1 MAQNIITTDG
11 ALIMVVEDHIALRRD
26 MSFILEV
33 AGFDV
38 VSAADGVEAL
48 ALMKRQ
54 TPDLVLSDIDMP
66 NLNGYELLRQ
76 MRTEKKLAAVPCILM
91 SGNDDYDHLMTA
103 LELGAADYLPKP
115 FDAYEL
121 IDAIHMAL
129 TDAVPF
135 KQAG

>member
-1 MAQNIITTDG
+1 MANSNTPEG
-11 ALIMVVEDHIALRRD
+11 ALIMVVEDHVALLRD

-38 VSAADGVEAL
+38 VSAVDGVEAF
-48 ALMKRQ
+48 AMMKRQ

-76 MRTEKKLAAVPCILM
+76 MRTEKKLAAIPCILM

-103 LELGAADYLPKP
+103 LEVGAADYLPKP

>member
-1 MAQNIITTDG
+1 MANITTPEG
-11 ALIMVVEDHIALRRD
+11 ALIMVVEDHVALLRD
-26 MSFILEV
+26 MSFILEI
-33 AGFDV
+33 AGFVV
-38 VSAADGVEAL
+38 VSASDGAEAL

-76 MRTEKKLAAVPCILM
+76 MRTDKKLAAVPCILM

>member
-1 MAQNIITTDG
+1 MANINTPEG
-11 ALIMVVEDHIALRRD
+11 ALIMVVEDHVALLRD

-66 NLNGYELLRQ
+66 NMDGYELLRQ
-76 MRTEKKLAAVPCILM
+76 MRTEKKLAAIPCILM
-91 SGNDDYDHLMTA
+91 SGNDDYEHLMTA

>member
-1 MAQNIITTDG
+1 MANINTPTEG
-11 ALIMVVEDHIALRRD
+11 ALIMVVEDHVSLLRD

-38 VSAADGVEAL
+38 VSAVDGVEAL

-66 NLNGYELLRQ
+66 NMNGYELLRQ
-76 MRTEKKLAAVPCILM
+76 MRTEKKLVAVPCILM

-129 TDAVPF
+129 TDSVPF

>member
-1 MAQNIITTDG
+1 MANITTPEG
-11 ALIMVVEDHIALRRD
+11 ALIMVVEDHVALLRD

-76 MRTEKKLAAVPCILM
+76 MRTDKKLTAVPCILM

-129 TDAVPF
+129 TDTVPF

>member
-1 MAQNIITTDG
+1 MAKINTPTDG
-11 ALIMVVEDHIALRRD
+11 ALIMVVEDHVALLRD

-38 VSAADGVEAL
+38 ISAADGAEAL
-48 ALMKRQ
+48 AMMKRQ

-66 NLNGYELLRQ
+66 NMDGYELLRQ

-91 SGNDDYDHLMTA
+91 SGNDDYEHLMTA
-103 LELGAADYLPKP
+103 LDLGAADYLPKP

-129 TDAVPF
+129 TDSVPF